1 MAATASPAVPGAAA
15 VALALPHPG
24 SSHTEAGA
32 VQTGNPSETWSE
44 LNVQRVLVT
53 VVTVQ
58 MWMQVGPVAAL
69 ELEPVSEA
77 VRLHLLGVLLF
88 LGQQEQEQQDQQNQQ

>member
-1 MAATASPAVPGAAA
+1 M
-15 VALALPHPG
+15 
-24 SSHTEAGA
+24 
-32 VQTGNPSETWSE
+32 QTGNPSETWSE